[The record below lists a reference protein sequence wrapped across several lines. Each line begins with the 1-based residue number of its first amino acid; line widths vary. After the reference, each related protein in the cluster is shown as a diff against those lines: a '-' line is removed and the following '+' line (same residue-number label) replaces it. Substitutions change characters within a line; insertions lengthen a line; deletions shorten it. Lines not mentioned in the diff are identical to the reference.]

1 MEWQDDALVLGLA
14 RFSEWQQRLIVF
26 TPERGLASGMFRFST
41 KQPRPI
47 PGSEIRVTWRGRLP
61 EQLGQFTCEPL
72 RPLNGEVFF
81 DKNSLEALQEIL
93 SLLRQ
98 HLAEYLPMPTL
109 FSKTIAFLRA
119 LGREAKAPG
128 MFVQWKMLFLAEMGF
143 GLDLE
148 RCAVTGSTD
157 DLIYISPRT
166 GRAVSRGAGAAYA
179 HRLLPFPGALRP
191 EISLTECWQTAQQ
204 SAQTVDFFI
213 KNHIFK

>member
-1 MEWQDDALVLGLA
+1 M
-14 RFSEWQQRLIVF
+14 
-26 TPERGLASGMFRFST
+26 
-41 KQPRPI
+41 
-47 PGSEIRVTWRGRLP
+47 
-61 EQLGQFTCEPL
+61 
-72 RPLNGEVFF
+72 
-81 DKNSLEALQEIL
+81 EALQEIL

-109 FSKTIAFLRA
+109 FSKTIAFLRG
-119 LGREAKAPG
+119 LGREAQAPG
-128 MFVQWKMLFLAEMGF
+128 LFVHWKMMFLAEMGF

-148 RCAVTGSTD
+148 RCAVTGTTE

-166 GRAVSRGAGAAYA
+166 GRAVSASAGAAYA